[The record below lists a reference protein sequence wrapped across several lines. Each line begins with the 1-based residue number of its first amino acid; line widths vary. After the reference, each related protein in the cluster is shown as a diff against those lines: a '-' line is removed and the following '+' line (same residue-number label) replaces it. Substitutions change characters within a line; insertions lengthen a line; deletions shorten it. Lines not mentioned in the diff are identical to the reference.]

1 MKILNLTVFVAI
13 LALMFSVFGCE
24 KKEEVK
30 METEVEK
37 PSRVLDLSEVTT
49 TMIVKEINL
58 PQRLFTLD
66 YGDGNEIV
74 IEAANDVTN
83 LDQINVGDK
92 VEVTYISSRAVY
104 VTSPDE
110 DRPPVAS
117 SQAVEVDSKDGKPRK
132 ITVDI
137 IEKTSIVLAVDAVK
151 RTATLKDH
159 EGKVRTIDV
168 DPSVENL
175 ENVKVGDQVV
185 YQFTK
190 AIAVDITKVE

>member
-1 MKILNLTVFVAI
+1 MKIFNLTIITVI
-13 LALMFSVFGCE
+13 LVLLISLFGCE

-30 METEVEK
+30 VEVEK

-49 TMIVKEINL
+49 TMIVNEVDLSN
-58 PQRLFTLD
+58 RLFTLD

-74 IEAANDVTN
+74 IEAANDVAN
-83 LDQINVGDK
+83 LDQILVGDK
-92 VEVTYISSRAVY
+92 VEVTYITSTAIY

-110 DRPPVAS
+110 DRPPVAAS
-117 SQAVEVDSKDGKPRK
+117 RAVEVDSKDGKPRK

-137 IEKTSIVLAVDAVK
+137 IEKTSTVLAVDAVK

-159 EGKVRTIDV
+159 EGKIQNIDV
-168 DPSVENL
+168 NPEVKNL

-185 YQFTK
+185 LQMTK
-190 AIAVDITKVE
+190 AIAIDISKVKE

>member
-1 MKILNLTVFVAI
+1 VKILNLTVFVVI
-13 LALMFSVFGCE
+13 LALMFSIFGCE

-137 IEKTSIVLAVDAVK
+137 IEKTSIVLAVDTVK

-159 EGKVRTIDV
+159 EGKVHTIDV
-168 DPSVENL
+168 DPTVENL

-190 AIAVDITKVE
+190 AIAVDISKVE